1 MVSVAIE
8 DLLEVER
15 RALKKELKEEM
26 VEERRRKLMC
36 FQKKNTH
43 GGDQEN
49 CPGHHDYGNHYLYGN
64 S

>member
-36 FQKKNTH
+36 FQKKH
-43 GGDQEN
+43 AWR
-49 CPGHHDYGNHYLYGN
+49 
-64 S
+64 